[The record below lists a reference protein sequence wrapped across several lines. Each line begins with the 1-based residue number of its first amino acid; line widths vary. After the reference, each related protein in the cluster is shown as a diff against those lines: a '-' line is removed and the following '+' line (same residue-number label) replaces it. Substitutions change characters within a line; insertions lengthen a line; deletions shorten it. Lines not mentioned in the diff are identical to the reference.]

1 MHLDAGVDLQVAVL
15 VEDDGAFARR
25 GDELNGVVGR
35 NGIAASTTA
44 IKGSNA
50 VYARIETR
58 IAALT
63 VRRNALADKIAPA
76 LDAAT
81 FQGDPVG
88 PAEARAWIAQAKA
101 IIRASHRLER

>member
-1 MHLDAGVDLQVAVL
+1 LGAVL
-15 VEDDGAFARR
+15 KQIDAPF
-25 GDELNGVVGR
+25 GVVGR

-44 IKGSNA
+44 IEGSDA

-81 FQGDPVG
+81 FNGDAVG
-88 PAEARAWIAQAKA
+88 AGRARAWIAQAEA
-101 IIRASHRLER
+101 IIRASHRLAR